1 MRELDL
7 LLARF
12 LESGFERLDADG
24 LAGFERLLESPD
36 QDILAWL
43 CGASDPPAG
52 DVARAVRVMRDA
64 IGTTAGAATRSRTK
78 GTTE

>member
-12 LESGFERLDADG
+12 LETGLDRLDATG
-24 LAGFERLLESPD
+24 LDDFERLLEAPD

-43 CGASDPPAG
+43 CGTSDPQAPEL
-52 DVARAVRVMRDA
+52 ARSVRVVRRYVA
-64 IGTTAGAATRSRTK
+64 SGVEPT
-78 GTTE
+78 